1 MHPDHRGNS
10 LGYGDRSDRVIRWT
24 GAGSTSIRRGFT
36 LVEVLVVVTIV
47 GLLIALLLPAVQA
60 AREAARDLHCKN
72 NLKQL
77 GLALHSYHDAHGSFP
92 PGLLNSAWPPT
103 GPDYERRSWMP
114 TILPYIG
121 QQALYEKIE
130 SHMQSGAGY
139 PWYAPDTSIA
149 IATVVCPSDPAG
161 PKTDGVGGTPVS
173 EGFHGNYALCLGS
186 TVLNPANDLTG
197 TRRDGLFFALS
208 RVRLGDVLDGTSQ
221 TLMGGEVVVVR
232 DLDDRADT
240 RGRYLDA
247 LHGGT
252 LFTTLQPPN
261 TAVGDKG
268 DYCIPVA
275 RAPCQPLGGDQ
286 IAHYL
291 RSYHPGH
298 VNALFADGSV
308 RRLAD
313 TVAPNVARALGTRAG
328 GEIVP
333 GD

>member
-1 MHPDHRGNS
+1 MSTWNDRP
-10 LGYGDRSDRVIRWT
+10 RSDPLR
-24 GAGSTSIRRGFT
+24 GGFT
-36 LVEVLVVVTIV
+36 LIEVLVVIAII
-47 GLLIALLLPAVQA
+47 GLLIALLLPAVQS

-77 GLALHSYHDAHGSFP
+77 GLALHGYHDVHGSFP

-103 GPDYERRSWMP
+103 GPDFERRSWMP

-121 QQALYEKIE
+121 QQPLYDKIE
-130 SHMQSGAGY
+130 AHMQSGGGY
-139 PWYAPDTSIA
+139 PWYAPDTSSA
-149 IATVVCPSDPAG
+149 IATVVCPSDQAG
-161 PKTDGVGGTPVS
+161 PKTYGVGGTPVS

-186 TVLNPANDLTG
+186 TVLNPADDLTG

-208 RVRLGDVLDGTSQ
+208 RVRFGDVLDGTSQ
-221 TLMGGEVVVVR
+221 TLMGGEIVVVR

-261 TAVGDKG
+261 TDVGDKG
-268 DYCIPVA
+268 DYCIPIS
-275 RAPCQPLGGDQ
+275 RAPCQPLGGDL

-298 VNALFADGSV
+298 VNTLYADGSV

-313 TVAPNVARALGTRAG
+313 TVAPNVVRAAGTRAG
-328 GEIVP
+328 GEIIS
-333 GD
+333 GE

>member
-1 MHPDHRGNS
+1 MSTWNDRP
-10 LGYGDRSDRVIRWT
+10 RSDPLR
-24 GAGSTSIRRGFT
+24 GGFT
-36 LVEVLVVVTIV
+36 LIEVLVVIAII

-77 GLALHSYHDAHGSFP
+77 GLALHGYHDVHGSFP

-103 GPDYERRSWMP
+103 GPDFERRSWMP

-121 QQALYEKIE
+121 QQPLYDKIE
-130 SHMQSGAGY
+130 AHMQSGGGY
-139 PWYAPDTSIA
+139 PWYAPDTSSA

-161 PKTDGVGGTPVS
+161 PKTYGVGGTPVS

-186 TVLNPANDLTG
+186 TVLNPADDLTG

-208 RVRLGDVLDGTSQ
+208 RVRFGDVLDGTSQ
-221 TLMGGEVVVVR
+221 TLMGGEIVVVR

-261 TAVGDKG
+261 TDVGDKG
-268 DYCIPVA
+268 DYCIPIS
-275 RAPCQPLGGDQ
+275 RAPCQPLGGDL

-298 VNALFADGSV
+298 VNTLYADGSV

-313 TVAPNVARALGTRAG
+313 TVAPNVVRAAGTRAG
-328 GEIVP
+328 GEIIS
-333 GD
+333 GE